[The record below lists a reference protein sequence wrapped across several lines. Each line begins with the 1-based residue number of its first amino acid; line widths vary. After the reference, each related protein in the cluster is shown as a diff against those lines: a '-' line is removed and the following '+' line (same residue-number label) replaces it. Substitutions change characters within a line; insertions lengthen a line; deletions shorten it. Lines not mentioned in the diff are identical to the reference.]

1 MVHIK
6 VTSSSAMA
14 ERPRATHASCTV
26 TFRAN
31 SYGPLD
37 GRMVILQICRWKFSH
52 VLLKLN
58 FIQKTKNRFL
68 SNPLGTSRLRTL
80 SIYSSLES
88 PWSTYYIH
96 RNWTF
101 SLSLTVEGNLKRKS
115 VEVGVFRRGGS
126 LWAQISDGRGHRPP
140 TTVGIRKLE

>member
-14 ERPRATHASCTV
+14 ERPRATHAPCTV

-96 RNWTF
+96 CNWTF
-101 SLSLTVEGNLKRKS
+101 FAISYGGGKSEAEICRSRRFSKGVGHFERKFQTEG
-115 VEVGVFRRGGS
+115 GVARQPLLVS
-126 LWAQISDGRGHRPP
+126 
-140 TTVGIRKLE
+140 EN